1 METKENAYMQDQTE
15 EIAGARAGDGDM
27 PAQASTDLGKFKDVS
42 ALLKAYDSLQSEF
55 TRRSQRL
62 KELTRQTQQLGNSD
76 AQDASA
82 QALAQGGAEKL
93 KNRAKERKA
102 EEERFNS
109 FVQEIERKETQPSSL
124 PDVAG
129 ERVSTRE
136 VGAGLSETREKA
148 SVDGEKVGAIS
159 SDELFTLVSRDE
171 SVRLKIIGEYLSSI
185 GKSGAPLMR
194 GGAGL
199 CVSPSVKAKSIGEA
213 GAMALR
219 FFKKEQT
226 STF

>member
-1 METKENAYMQDQTE
+1 METKDNAYMQNQTE
-15 EIAGARAGDGDM
+15 EIAEVTAGNGDM

-62 KELTRQTQQLGNSD
+62 KELERQTQKLGDTD
-76 AQDASA
+76 AQ
-82 QALAQGGAEKL
+82 AQGGAEKL

-109 FVQEIERKETQPSSL
+109 FVQEIERGETQPSSL
-124 PDVAG
+124 PDLSG
-129 ERVSTRE
+129 EQENTE
-136 VGAGLSETREKA
+136 KVGAGLSETREKA

-159 SDELFTLVSRDE
+159 SEELFTLVSRDE

-219 FFKKEQT
+219 FFKKEQS

>member
-1 METKENAYMQDQTE
+1 METKENAYMQNQTE
-15 EIAGARAGDGDM
+15 EIAGARAGNGDM

-42 ALLKAYDSLQSEF
+42 ALLKAYDSLQAEF

-62 KELTRQTQQLGNSD
+62 KELERQTQELGNSD
-76 AQDASA
+76 AQEISA
-82 QALAQGGAEKL
+82 QVLAQGGAEKL

-102 EEERFNS
+102 EEARFDS
-109 FVQEIERKETQPSSL
+109 FVQELERKETQSSSL
-124 PDVAG
+124 PDVSG
-129 ERVSTRE
+129 EQERTE
-136 VGAGLSETREKA
+136 KVGVGLSETREKA

-159 SDELFTLVSRDE
+159 SDELFTLVSQDE
-171 SVRLKIIGEYLSSI
+171 NVRLKIIGEYLSSI

-194 GGAGL
+194 SGAGL

-219 FFKKEQT
+219 FFQKEQT
-226 STF
+226 SNI

>member
-1 METKENAYMQDQTE
+1 MEVKDNAYMQNQTE
-15 EIAGARAGDGDM
+15 ELAGAIAGNGDM

-62 KELTRQTQQLGNSD
+62 KDLERQTKQLGDTTDQQVD
-76 AQDASA
+76 ARA
-82 QALAQGGAEKL
+82 QAQGGAEKL

-102 EEERFNS
+102 EEARFDS
-109 FVQEIERKETQPSSL
+109 FVQEIESGETQPSSL

-129 ERVSTRE
+129 EQVSGKE

-159 SDELFTLVSRDE
+159 SEQLFTLASRDE
-171 SVRLKIIGEYLSSI
+171 GVRLKIIGEYLSSI

-199 CVSPSVKAKSIGEA
+199 CVSPSLKAKSIGEA

-219 FFKKEQT
+219 FFKKEQI

>member
-1 METKENAYMQDQTE
+1 MESKDNAYMQNQTE
-15 EIAGARAGDGDM
+15 AIAGANAGNGDM

-55 TRRSQRL
+55 TRRSQKL
-62 KELTRQTQQLGNSD
+62 KELERQTQQLGVED
-76 AQDASA
+76 AHDAVA
-82 QALAQGGAEKL
+82 QVQGGAEKL

-102 EEERFNS
+102 EEARFDS
-109 FVQEIERKETQPSSL
+109 FVQEIERGETQPSSL
-124 PDVAG
+124 PETAG
-129 ERVSTRE
+129 EQAGTE
-136 VGAGLSETREKA
+136 KQGAGLSETREKA

-159 SDELFTLVSRDE
+159 SEELFTLVSRDE